1 MIVVV
6 MIIFILLIVVTIIV
20 LLYSFGELTAD
31 TTEDKVLKIVL
42 WIIGVLIILAVM
54 LCAYADVQKNSSGC
68 HTCTKHICK

>member
-6 MIIFILLIVVTIIV
+6 MIMFILLIALIIG
-20 LLYSFGELTAD
+20 LLYSFGVAIEL

-42 WIIGVLIILAVM
+42 WIIGALIILAVM

>member
-6 MIIFILLIVVTIIV
+6 MIMFILLIALIIG
-20 LLYSFGELTAD
+20 LLYSFGVAIEL

-42 WIIGVLIILAVM
+42 WIIGALIILATM

>member
-6 MIIFILLIVVTIIV
+6 MIMFILLIALIIG
-20 LLYSFGELTAD
+20 LLYSFGVAIEL

-42 WIIGVLIILAVM
+42 WIIGALIILATM
-54 LCAYADVQKNSSGC
+54 LCAYADVQQNSSGC